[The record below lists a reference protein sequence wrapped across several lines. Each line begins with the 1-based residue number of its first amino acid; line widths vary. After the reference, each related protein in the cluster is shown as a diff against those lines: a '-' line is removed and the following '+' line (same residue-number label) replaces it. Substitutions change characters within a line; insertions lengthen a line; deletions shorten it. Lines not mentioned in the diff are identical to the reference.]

1 MSSLLYKRSYL
12 QMLLLVGWMALLLV
26 GCKPQGTSQPELP
39 TELALYD
46 RTGASMR
53 VVSAEPLDF
62 FVTVEAPSRW
72 TLTASPETWLSV
84 SPSEGNAGK
93 QEVIVSISANEGGE
107 RKAQLTLSANGKSV
121 TYAITQQQADE
132 HTGGGGE
139 YGSETIL
146 GDVSLLEAPKLSGRS
161 SAYYI
166 THRVEQGQRVN
177 FSVEYDVIY
186 HHPIWVCYSA
196 DEYTSQ
202 RHTGRSDAWSWDPF
216 VPSQY
221 EVTRSDFKGY
231 DRGHIVASADRL
243 YSEEANQQTFYYTNM
258 SPQRR
263 NLNTGVW
270 LQLEQLVQGWARNSR
285 LRDNLYV
292 VKGGTLREDE
302 TIGATVGGITVPR
315 YYWMAILAQ
324 RGDHY
329 QAIAFWVDHTNPAQ
343 VDRPRT
349 VAISIDQL
357 EERTGLDLFHN
368 LPDNIETRVEAAHPT
383 DDLSLWPGI

>member
-26 GCKPQGTSQPELP
+26 GCKPPGTSQPELP
-39 TELALYD
+39 TELAPYD

>member
-1 MSSLLYKRSYL
+1 
-12 QMLLLVGWMALLLV
+12 MALLLV

-62 FVTVEAPSRW
+62 FVTIEAPSRW

-84 SPSEGNAGK
+84 SPSEGSAGK
-93 QEVIVSISANEGGE
+93 REVIVSISANEGGE
-107 RKAQLTLSANGKSV
+107 RKAQLTLSADGKSV

-132 HTGGGGE
+132 HTGGSGE

-186 HHPIWVCYSA
+186 LHPIWVCYSA

-202 RHTGRSDAWSWDPF
+202 RHTGRSDAWSWDPS

-243 YSEEANQQTFYYTNM
+243 YSEEANEQTFYYTNM

-285 LRDNLYV
+285 LRDKLYV
-292 VKGGTLREDE
+292 VKGGTLREGE
-302 TIGATVGGITVPR
+302 TIGVTVGGITVPR

-329 QAIAFWVDHTNPAQ
+329 QAIAFWVDHTNSAQ